1 MGMEETPDEEKKIE
15 RIIAVLEGAIARY
28 KENPE
33 KGEVYIVVK
42 DTREDW
48 EYATQTK
55 IAEIIDGDAVS
66 PEGHRIPLWCI
77 DDAELVDK
85 E

>member
-1 MGMEETPDEEKKIE
+1 MEETPVEEKKIE

-33 KGEVYIVVK
+33 KGEVYLVVK
-42 DTREDW
+42 DTQKDW

-55 IAEIIDGDAVS
+55 ISEIVDGDAVS
-66 PEGHRIPLWCI
+66 PEGHRISLWCI
-77 DDAELVDK
+77 DDAELVD
-85 E
+85 EE